1 MAWCLHGGPLKWWT
15 DKAGNRYG
23 ACRLCEE
30 ILVRAGKRK
39 QKKTQEVPR
48 QLTLFPLGK

>member
-1 MAWCLHGGPLKWWT
+1 MAWCLHGGPLRWWT

-30 ILVRAGKRK
+30 ILVRAGKR
-39 QKKTQEVPR
+39 QPKKTKEVPK
-48 QLTLFPLGK
+48 QLTLFPLEK